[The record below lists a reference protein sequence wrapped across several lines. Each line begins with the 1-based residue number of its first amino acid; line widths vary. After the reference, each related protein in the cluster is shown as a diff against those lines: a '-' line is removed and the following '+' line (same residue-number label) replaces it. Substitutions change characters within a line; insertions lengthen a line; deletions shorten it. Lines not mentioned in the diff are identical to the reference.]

1 MFKFRDPHPLVLF
14 TEDFN
19 NFFSTQKIAWTHQ
32 TLSQFDQW
40 SEIHVNQESWVGA
53 AAMATDQENFLIV
66 KKLLGWE
73 RGPQRLAGLLKMKQ
87 DILKSQS
94 WGYILVTETIFNM
107 FDVLMYFEFD

>member
-1 MFKFRDPHPLVLF
+1 M
-14 TEDFN
+14 
-19 NFFSTQKIAWTHQ
+19 
-32 TLSQFDQW
+32 TLL
-40 SEIHVNQESWVGA
+40 NQESWVGA

-66 KKLLGWE
+66 KKLLGRE

-94 WGYILVTETIFNM
+94 WSYILVTETIFNM